1 MLQEQLAQQDLQ
13 IPLEL
18 QVQPALLEQPVLQVP
33 LVRLVAGA
41 ADAAG
46 VTGTVGNWSG
56 RCSGY
61 RRTWNDWLNSCAILV
76 VAMS

>member
-33 LVRLVAGA
+33 LVRLE
-41 ADAAG
+41 
-46 VTGTVGNWSG
+46 
-56 RCSGY
+56 R
-61 RRTWNDWLNSCAILV
+61 LV
-76 VAMS
+76 QRMPQV